1 MMYPLNLIKIML
13 LQLGLGGFRS
23 SSQLQQ
29 EAPQCPVHKLRQYC
43 QYGNS

>member
-1 MMYPLNLIKIML
+1 MYPLNLIKIML

-29 EAPQCPVHKLRQYC
+29 EALQYLEYKLRQYC
-43 QYGNS
+43 LYGSS